1 MFKCAKERIKL
12 YLTKREIL
20 MSIFDELTK
29 IETAIAA
36 IQPTMPIDLSTL
48 ATAAEIAALSAKVDA
63 LTATVGTAPVAA
75 S

>member
-1 MFKCAKERIKL
+1 
-12 YLTKREIL
+12 